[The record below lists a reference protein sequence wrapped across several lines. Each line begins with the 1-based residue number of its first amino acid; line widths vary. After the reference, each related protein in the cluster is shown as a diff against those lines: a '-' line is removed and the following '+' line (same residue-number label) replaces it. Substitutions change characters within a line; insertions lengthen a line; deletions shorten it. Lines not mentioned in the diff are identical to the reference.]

1 MKYNNNYQILILLPL
16 FFFYT
21 EDIGVDQAFKTDPKK
36 RSHLIANRAT
46 NSVLSSFLPEKVCE
60 GKIVLPTHF
69 SKGDTLTP
77 PPPFS
82 RFLCPCIMLI
92 KTYILAKFQICGKW
106 FGKI

>member
-77 PPPFS
+77 P
-82 RFLCPCIMLI
+82 FLSVPMPLHNVNKNIH
-92 KTYILAKFQICGKW
+92 
-106 FGKI
+106 FGKIPNLRKVVW